1 MVWEKLPSGGFVLAD
16 NVLWSGKVVEPTV
29 AGDVDTVNIKM
40 FNEKVVN
47 NSEAE
52 CVLLPVR
59 DGLMLI
65 RKR

>member
-1 MVWEKLPSGGFVLAD
+1 MLAD